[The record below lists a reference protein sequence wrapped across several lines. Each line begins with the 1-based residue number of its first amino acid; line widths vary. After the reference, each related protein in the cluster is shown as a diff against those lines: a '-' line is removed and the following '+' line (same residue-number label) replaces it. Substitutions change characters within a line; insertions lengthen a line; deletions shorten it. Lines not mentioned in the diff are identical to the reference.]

1 MAASAATFATRTV
14 TRTATISINLVLQ
27 ITVLLLLTGLV
38 IWTLL
43 FSSYP
48 AIHDPVHALRHALYL
63 IPCH

>member
-1 MAASAATFATRTV
+1 MS
-14 TRTATISINLVLQ
+14 ATISINLVLQ
-27 ITVLLLLTGLV
+27 VTVLLMLTALV

>member
-1 MAASAATFATRTV
+1 MAANFATRTL
-14 TRTATISINLVLQ
+14 TRTGTISLNLVLQ
-27 ITVLLLLTGLV
+27 LTVLLVMTALIL
-38 IWTLL
+38 WTLL